1 VKDNKVLSLEGPAEV
16 DAQSPLEQFIA
27 EGARKMLQAA
37 IEQEIEDYLQA
48 HRGRQTAEGRASVV
62 RNGHLPER
70 QLVTGVGPI
79 VVRQPRVR
87 HRDGQRFS
95 SAILPKYLRRVP
107 SIDNLIPALYLKGVS
122 TGECSK
128 ALAAILGET
137 ASGLSATNIVRLKA
151 GWEADYQ
158 AWRQRDLS
166 QKRYVYWWADGVY
179 FNVRLEDARTC
190 VLVVVGALE
199 DGTKELLA
207 LGDGFRESKES
218 WLDLLRDLKAHG
230 LTQGPRLAI
239 ADGSLG
245 FWLALQEE
253 FDPGVDQQRCWV
265 HKTANALDKLPKSL
279 QGRAKEL
286 LHDLYLAPTQQDALK
301 AYERFLTTYQLKY
314 PKACECLQKDKDP
327 LFSFYQ
333 FPAEHWPHLRTTNPI
348 ESTFATVRLR
358 TQRTKGCG
366 SRVATLT
373 MVYKL
378 GLEAQKTWRRL
389 NGADKLTKVIGG
401 IRFEDGIEATGT
413 QQAA

>member
-1 VKDNKVLSLEGPAEV
+1 VKDNKVLPLEGPAEV
-16 DAQSPLEQFIA
+16 KAKSPLEQLIA
-27 EGARKMLQAA
+27 QGARKMLQAA
-37 IEQEIEDYLQA
+37 LEQEIEAYLEA
-48 HRGRQTAEGRASVV
+48 HRGRQSAEGRVSVV

-70 QLVTGVGPI
+70 QLLTGVGPI
-79 VVRQPRVR
+79 PIHQPRVR
-87 HRDGQRFS
+87 HRDGQPFS

-107 SIDNLIPALYLKGVS
+107 SIDALIPALYLKGVS
-122 TGECSK
+122 TGDFSE
-128 ALAAILGET
+128 ALAAILGEK

-151 GWEADYQ
+151 GWEADYK
-158 AWRQRDLS
+158 AWCQRDLS
-166 QKRYVYWWADGVY
+166 SKRYVYWWADGIY
-179 FNVRLEDARTC
+179 FNVRLEDTRTC

-207 LGDGFRESKES
+207 IGDGFRESKDS
-218 WLDLLRDLKAHG
+218 WLDLLRELKAHG
-230 LTQGPRLAI
+230 LREGPRLAI

-245 FWLALQEE
+245 FWLALQEA
-253 FDPGVDQQRCWV
+253 FDPGVEQQRCWV
-265 HKTANALDKLPKSL
+265 HKTANVLDKLPKSL
-279 QGRAKEL
+279 QGRAKAM
-286 LHDLYLAPTQQDALK
+286 LHDIYLAPGRQDALK
-301 AYERFLTTYQLKY
+301 AYERFLTNYQLKY
-314 PKACECLQKDKDP
+314 PKACECLQKDKDT

-333 FPAEHWPHLRTTNPI
+333 FPAEHWAHLRTTNPI

-389 NGADKLTKVIGG
+389 NGAEKLTKVIGG
-401 IRFEDGIEATGT
+401 TRFVDGLEATEN